1 MSIKYR
7 ANDNNLPLSPL
18 PNGYKVKTLFLRFV
32 EEQSGRQLLNIEL
45 SLATTR
51 RLVHAACRKY
61 LEATYYVN

>member
-32 EEQSGRQLLNIEL
+32 EEQSGRQLLSIEL
-45 SLATTR
+45 SLAEC
-51 RLVHAACRKY
+51 LSCALAMHAANTFKQPIM
-61 LEATYYVN
+61 

>member
-7 ANDNNLPLSPL
+7 ANDNNLPLSLL
-18 PNGYKVKTLFLRFV
+18 PNGYRVKTLFLRFV

-51 RLVHAACRKY
+51 RLSMLHA
-61 LEATYYVN
+61 VNTLKQPIM